1 MASLGTA
8 RQRPV
13 SWRLSLCRC
22 RCAITSCWWPRLVP
36 GASVWLWRHRI
47 RRRAAGRRAT
57 CPRRRV
63 TLIAPEGSGPEATV
77 TTPAAWGAA
86 LGQREERARTPVQR
100 FWWSEAPTVVAG
112 LSDSKMRRNPATT
125 VGATVRRRLDDGDPA
140 RPDWALVRLIRAGSR
155 RVTLDA
161 GSVCESQGGST

>member
-1 MASLGTA
+1 
-8 RQRPV
+8 
-13 SWRLSLCRC
+13 
-22 RCAITSCWWPRLVP
+22 
-36 GASVWLWRHRI
+36 
-47 RRRAAGRRAT
+47 
-57 CPRRRV
+57 
-63 TLIAPEGSGPEATV
+63 V